1 MVIGEIVVRDDF
13 LWRIHTADP
22 RTWAVWCLGVVTWA
36 GLPLLV
42 GRYNTARSAHVA
54 ALEHIADRRRLLES
68 AALTQAVVEERAAI
82 ARDLHDVISHHVSAT
97 GMQAGAARRALG
109 SGNTARAST
118 SLEAIE
124 RSSRAAASDLHR
136 QLDLLHGKDIDGHR
150 QPSIA
155 NLDQVLET
163 VRGAGLEVKADI
175 DTVPPSLEQ
184 SLDIVVYRIAQELLT
199 NALKYGEGCA
209 LLTIK
214 MTDTQIDIVQK
225 NSMPSTMAE
234 DRVSAGR
241 GLAGINQR
249 VSIFGGVFEFGSDR
263 STSTWWATATIP
275 LGEW

>member
-1 MVIGEIVVRDDF
+1 
-13 LWRIHTADP
+13 
-22 RTWAVWCLGVVTWA
+22 
-36 GLPLLV
+36 
-42 GRYNTARSAHVA
+42 
-54 ALEHIADRRRLLES
+54 
-68 AALTQAVVEERAAI
+68 
-82 ARDLHDVISHHVSAT
+82 
-97 GMQAGAARRALG
+97 
-109 SGNTARAST
+109 T

>member
-1 MVIGEIVVRDDF
+1 M
-13 LWRIHTADP
+13 
-22 RTWAVWCLGVVTWA
+22 
-36 GLPLLV
+36 
-42 GRYNTARSAHVA
+42 A